1 MDRIGMEIK
10 PGDFILLMRKG
21 TGWDVK
27 NTYFSVQAV
36 WKVTEKMVFYG
47 NPELKLKTKQS
58 NVIVLT
64 KEQFETF
71 CDTQMEDYKNPQ
83 EHKEECIKLHK
94 SILRI

>member
-10 PGDFILLMRKG
+10 PGDFVLLMRKG

-27 NTYFSVQAV
+27 TTYFSVEV
-36 WKVTEKMVFYG
+36 IWKVTDKMIFYG
-47 NPELKLKTKQS
+47 NPQNKNKTKKP

-71 CDTQMEDYKNPQ
+71 CDTQMNEEDGKL
-83 EHKEECIKLHK
+83 HKEECMELHK
-94 SILRI
+94 SVLGI